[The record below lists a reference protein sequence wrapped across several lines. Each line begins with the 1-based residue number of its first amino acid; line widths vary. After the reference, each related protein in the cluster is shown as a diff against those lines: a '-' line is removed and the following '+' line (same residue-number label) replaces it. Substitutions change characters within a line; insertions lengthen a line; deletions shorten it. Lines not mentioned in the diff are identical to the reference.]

1 MIDTILSALYTADV
15 IDKMGDNYN
24 VVYSWSAFSL
34 CLLFGVFSF
43 VLLVIIIY
51 SLVRWFR

>member
-1 MIDTILSALYTADV
+1 MIDSILSALYTSDV

-34 CLLFGVFSF
+34 CLLFGLFSF
-43 VLLVIIIY
+43 VLLVVIIH